1 MPDIEPNYNNF
12 SIKSIYT
19 ICVGLYLAVYAPIY
33 CFLNYD
39 IKTEKE
45 AIKYISDVCANV
57 TKYRIYRVSKRNI
70 ILDQSISDNNTNL
83 MYLTNHSSVS
93 DFFIDSRVTYY
104 ASKVIALTK
113 IITFLPFISLISYLS
128 SYTIF
133 ISHGKTKN
141 EKNTNYM
148 RRR

>member
-1 MPDIEPNYNNF
+1 MPDIEPMLEYNYNNF

-33 CFLNYD
+33 CFLSYD

-93 DFFIDSRVTYY
+93 DMFIDSRVTYY
-104 ASKVIALTK
+104 ASKVIALT
-113 IITFLPFISLISYLS
+113 
-128 SYTIF
+128 
-133 ISHGKTKN
+133 
-141 EKNTNYM
+141 
-148 RRR
+148 